1 MRAWRRKG
9 PSSSSGATV
18 AEPAEPDR
26 PAPAS
31 PLAGRSVLVLRPAAQ
46 QADLVGALER
56 HGATAVVAPAVEILP
71 LEDWGAVDDAL
82 ARLGSFGWVVF
93 TSVNGAR
100 LAGGRLGART
110 PPQVPEGCR
119 VAAIGPATAEALEDL
134 GIHVDWMP
142 SRYTTDALAGE
153 FPDPPARLLLLR
165 ADIAGPELD
174 DGLRSRGFA
183 LERVDAYRTVP
194 ADPSAIRAALRKG
207 VDAVALTSASIAR
220 SLVASAGGAPLPG
233 APLVCCIGP
242 ATVAQCH
249 RLGLPVDCVARE
261 YTVAGLVEAMAARF
275 ARPR

>member
-1 MRAWRRKG
+1 MPGDA
-9 PSSSSGATV
+9 A
-18 AEPAEPDR
+18 AA
-26 PAPAS
+26 A

-46 QADLVGALER
+46 QADLVDALER
-56 HGATAVVAPAVEILP
+56 LGATAVVAPAVEILP

-174 DGLRSRGFA
+174 DGLRSRGFVI
-183 LERVDAYRTVP
+183 ERVDAYRTVP
-194 ADPSAIRAALRKG
+194 ADRSAIRTALREG

-220 SLVASAGGAPLPG
+220 SLVAAAGGVPLPG

-242 ATVAQCH
+242 ATVAQCQ

-261 YTVAGLVEAMAARF
+261 YTVGGLVEAMTARF
-275 ARPR
+275 ARLR